1 MQWKKQ
7 FKKVFYYPFLKQ
19 QKSSSDQAVKVTG
32 PEFGKLSKKGQ
43 YQLSKLEKEVLL
55 REVQSQNFLLWA
67 VPGEIR
73 LLVRNN
79 SDDDFVYYR
88 CPANPTK
95 MRNIATKFL
104 IAASEAENEF
114 WNDL

>member
-1 MQWKKQ
+1 
-7 FKKVFYYPFLKQ
+7 
-19 QKSSSDQAVKVTG
+19 
-32 PEFGKLSKKGQ
+32 
-43 YQLSKLEKEVLL
+43 
-55 REVQSQNFLLWA
+55 

-73 LLVRNN
+73 LLIRNS
-79 SDDDFVYYR
+79 SDDEFIYYR

>member
-7 FKKVFYYPFLKQ
+7 FTKVFYYPFLKQ

-88 CPANPTK
+88 CPANPT
-95 MRNIATKFL
+95 
-104 IAASEAENEF
+104 
-114 WNDL
+114 NDL